1 MYMKR
6 TRNEVKGSDLFSQY
20 FTNRFMYHW
29 RTIYFL
35 FCLSRIQERP
45 RKRARTNGSNLNGAS
60 GERSSNGN
68 KSNGSKAD
76 NERQGSSTSSGNGSS
91 KTGGKGAGGGAIIE
105 SMHHHGKGVYSGTF
119 SGMYFIWI
127 TRKIITYINRM

>member
-1 MYMKR
+1 M
-6 TRNEVKGSDLFSQY
+6 
-20 FTNRFMYHW
+20 
-29 RTIYFL
+29 IYFHDILQIGSCIIDAPFVL
-35 FCLSRIQERP
+35 FCLSCIQERP

-119 SGMYFIWI
+119 SGNYFI
-127 TRKIITYINRM
+127 